1 MNNFKKMAFLASS
14 QDEYVPYDSAIV
26 VKNTV
31 LLT

>member
-1 MNNFKKMAFLASS
+1 MNSFKKMAFIAST